1 MPIIASGH
9 IIHRQANMPAFRQLI
24 PNHFTHLYGKPVEHV
39 FLLLFLVDR
48 PAAQMQSRY
57 GLGTQLV

>member
-1 MPIIASGH
+1 
-9 IIHRQANMPAFRQLI
+9 MPAFRQLI

-48 PAAQMQSRY
+48 LAAQMQSRY